1 MVSFS
6 CEVGD
11 ALFIPLCPR
20 PKRTCQAFYQRQPHS
35 WLGRA
40 SIPALYPPIL
50 LPSPLRCPG
59 GLIWAPPMTTPE
71 VNLNCTD
78 ITHTLLPA
86 HHLHGVAA
94 NKSPPLAHHPSIPTP
109 LPRLIKLILPSSVSC
124 HSLPVSSLL
133 PPEHPH
139 PISTYRLPTPRPAV
153 LCIVHSSTSNNC
165 FPQL

>member
-94 NKSPPLAHHPSIPTP
+94 NKSHPLAHHPSIPTP

-124 HSLPVSSLL
+124 HSPCFLPVATRTSSHIYLSAA
-133 PPEHPH
+133 H
-139 PISTYRLPTPRPAV
+139 SQRPTV
-153 LCIVHSSTSNNC
+153 LCIVHSSTSNNR
-165 FPQL
+165 FLQL